1 MTAAM
6 EESGSVRIAE
16 IAIDQTAYHFDKL
29 YTYRIPDTLGGPL
42 RGCRVLIPFGGGD
55 RRRQGIVMAVD
66 ERPASACGQLKPVL
80 AVLDDQPLLDEEM
93 LTLAVWMKERTFCT
107 LFEAVRAMLPAGLTL
122 RVKVTYRV
130 NPDVTED
137 TLTALSAEEKRIL
150 DRVRERCARG
160 GSGADREKLLLELGL
175 DANSPVLKRLEKRRV
190 LLRDEDALRVA
201 GDATVRMAN
210 LAVSPEDL
218 AEYIGSKACTP
229 KQKAVLSLLEQT
241 GSASLKELCYFAG
254 VTAAVPA
261 ALEKKG
267 LIAYMDQEVLRSPNT
282 AAADPEVRSTRL
294 NPEQQA
300 AYEGLLQRYRSGEA
314 ACALLYGVT
323 GSGKTQIYMNLIDR
337 VLEEGR
343 QVLVMVPEIS
353 LTPQALGLFISRYG
367 RRVAVLHSGLSM
379 GERMDEW
386 KRIKRGDACIVVGT
400 RSAVFAPCSR
410 LGLIVMDEEQ
420 EHTYKS
426 ESSPRYHARD
436 VAKFRCAR
444 HKALL
449 LLTSATPS
457 IETFYAAQT
466 GRYSLHTVLSR
477 YGETCLPQVDIVDM
491 REEEDDRAIFSKPL
505 QTEIRS
511 CLDSGRQ
518 VILLL
523 NRRGYN
529 TFVSCRACGHVLT
542 CPSCSISMTYH
553 RANGLLVCHYCG
565 HMQEPVTVCP
575 ECGSDRVRYSGL
587 GTQRA
592 EQELM
597 ELFPDAA
604 VLRMDTDTTMSRFA
618 YEKKFQEFSEGK
630 YAILIGTQ
638 MVAKGLDFPHVGLV
652 GVLSADQSLY
662 GDDFRCFESTFSL
675 LTQVIGRAGRRDV
688 PGRAVI
694 QTYTPE
700 NYVIHLAAQ
709 QDYTGFYQMEI
720 GARKMMKYPP
730 FADLCLFGF
739 VGMKEDLVREAAQ
752 RFLRLLKETVTSA
765 YPHLPVIALDPTP
778 AVVSKAA
785 GKFRYKIL
793 MKTVNTIPMRKMV
806 GELLCRF
813 QQAPENKTVTLF
825 ADINPAGML

>member
-1 MTAAM
+1 MPA
-6 EESGSVRIAE
+6 SIQKNGPVRTAE
-16 IAIDQTAYHFDKL
+16 IAVEQTAYHFDKL
-29 YTYRIPDTLGGPL
+29 YTYTIPDTLGGL
-42 RGCRVLIPFGGGD
+42 ERGCRVLIPFGGGN
-55 RRRQGIVMAVD
+55 RRRQGIVMALGEAAD
-66 ERPASACGQLKPVL
+66 GKKLKPVVS
-80 AVLDDQPLLDEEM
+80 ALDEQPLLNDEM
-93 LTLAVWMKERTFCT
+93 LALALWLKERTFCT
-107 LFEAVRAMLPAGLTL
+107 VFEAVRAMLPAGLTM
-122 RVKVTYRV
+122 RVRVTYRV
-130 NPDVTED
+130 APAIPDEILD
-137 TLTALSAEEKRIL
+137 ALPAEEKRLL
-150 DRVRERCARG
+150 DRVRARCSRD
-160 GSGADREKLLLELGL
+160 GSGADREKLLTDLGL
-175 DANSPVLKRLEKRRV
+175 SRDSDLPERLLKKGV
-190 LLRDEDALRVA
+190 LLRDEGAFRVA
-201 GDATVRMAN
+201 GDATVRIAR
-210 LAVSPEDL
+210 LAVSEEELEEYL
-218 AEYIGSKACTP
+218 AGKACTP
-229 KQKAVLSLLEQT
+229 KQRAVLSVLEQT
-241 GSASLKELCYFAG
+241 GGASVKELCYFSG
-254 VTAAVPA
+254 VTPAVPA

-267 LIAYMDQEVLRSPNT
+267 LIAYADQEVLRSPN
-282 AAADPEVRSTRL
+282 AAEGDPELCPTSL

-300 AYEGLLQRYRSGEA
+300 AFDGLLERYRSGGA
-314 ACALLYGVT
+314 SASLLYGVT
-323 GSGKTQIYMNLIDR
+323 GSGKTQVYMNLIDR
-337 VLEEGR
+337 VIADGR

-353 LTPQALGLFISRYG
+353 LTPQTQSLFIRRYG

-386 KRIKRGDACIVVGT
+386 KRIRRGEAGIVVGT
-400 RSAVFAPCSR
+400 RSAVFAPCSNI
-410 LGLIVMDEEQ
+410 GLIVMDEEQ

-436 VAKFRCAR
+436 VAKFRCAW

-457 IETFYAAQT
+457 VESFYAART
-466 GRYSLHTVLSR
+466 GRYSLHTILSR
-477 YGETCLPQVDIVDM
+477 FGDVCLPAVDIVDM

-505 QTEIRS
+505 QAEIRS

-518 VILLL
+518 AILLL

-529 TFVSCRACGHVLT
+529 TFVSCRACGHVMT

-565 HMQEPVTVCP
+565 HMQEPVTACP

-618 YEKKFQEFSEGK
+618 YEKKFQEFSQGK
-630 YAILIGTQ
+630 YQILIGTQ
-638 MVAKGLDFPHVGLV
+638 MVAKGLDFPLVGLV

-675 LTQVIGRAGRRDV
+675 LTQVIGRAGRREL

-700 NYVIHLAAQ
+700 NHVIHLAAK
-709 QDYTGFYQMEI
+709 QDYIGFYEMEI

-739 VGMKEDLVREAAQ
+739 VGQKEELVRSAAV
-752 RFLRLLKETVTSA
+752 RFLDLLRETVTKD
-765 YPHLPVIALDPTP
+765 YPALPVIALDPTP
-778 AVVSKAA
+778 ASVSKAA

-793 MKTVNTIPMRKMV
+793 MKTVNTIHMRKMV
-806 GELLCRF
+806 GDLLCRF
-813 QQAPENKTVTLF
+813 QQAPENKAVTLF